1 MQDVRTAFF
10 IAYKSIV
17 RGSKSMLVLMI
28 FILSLSF
35 FNMMFISGIL
45 NGLEN
50 LMTRTL
56 VGILS
61 ANIAISPQEVPQ
73 MKQFIPNQG
82 ELRAQIETIPGVI
95 ATARHY
101 VFSGSLSFDR
111 DKNGAFKSVA
121 GSIIGI
127 DPSEDRK
134 VFTIGDLML
143 AGQQLSDTDRDQIV
157 LSSALAGGFGDPAP
171 GGDLGGATVGDKVLI
186 AYQNGTIRTYTV
198 KCIYND
204 TIGLFQVFITANEAQ
219 TILSTY
225 DNASQ
230 IFVKTDL
237 TRNTLANYQSR
248 ITAMVPNL
256 KVQNSNDL
264 LGGFSSFLDAL
275 SLISYI
281 VSAIS
286 VLVAAITIFVM
297 IYINA
302 ITKRRQIGILRAIGI
317 RQRIII
323 YSYVFQSLFYALS
336 GIAIGSLI
344 VFGALV
350 PLMTAFPIYVVFGE
364 LYPVFAD
371 GTVAVGITSLIVAG
385 LLAGYIPSR
394 IVARMEILKA
404 IWG

>member
-1 MQDVRTAFF
+1 
-10 IAYKSIV
+10 
-17 RGSKSMLVLMI
+17 MI

-45 NGLEN
+45 TGLEN

-56 VGILS
+56 IGIFS
-61 ANIAISPQEVPQ
+61 ANIAISPQETPQ
-73 MKQFIPNQG
+73 VKRFIPNQG
-82 ELRAQIETIPGVI
+82 ELRARIETIPGVI
-95 ATARHY
+95 ATSRRY

-111 DKNGAFKSVA
+111 DNNGAFKSVA
-121 GSIIGI
+121 GSVIGI
-127 DPSEDRK
+127 DPSDDRK

-143 AGQQLSDTDRDQIV
+143 AGQQLSDTDTDQIV
-157 LSSALAGGFGDPAP
+157 LSSALAGGYGVPAP
-171 GGDLGGATVGDKVLI
+171 GGDLGGAKVGDKVLI
-186 AYQNGTIRTYTV
+186 TYQNGTIRTYTV
-198 KCIYND
+198 KGIYND
-204 TIGLFQVFITANEAQ
+204 AIGIFQVFITAKEAQ

-237 TRNTLANYQSR
+237 ARNTLANYQTR
-248 ITAMVPNL
+248 IKAMTPNL

-264 LGGFSSFLDAL
+264 LGSFSSFLDAL
-275 SLISYI
+275 NLISYI

-317 RQRIII
+317 RQRTIVL
-323 YSYVFQSLFYALS
+323 SYVLQSVFYALS

-350 PLMTAFPIYVVFGE
+350 PLMVAYPIDVVFGK
-364 LYPVFAD
+364 LYPVFAE
-371 GTVAVGITSLIVAG
+371 GTILVGVMSLVIAG
-385 LLAGYIPSR
+385 LLAGYIPAR
-394 IVARMEILKA
+394 IVARTEILKA

>member
-1 MQDVRTAFF
+1 MQDFQTAFF

-17 RGSKSMLVLMI
+17 RSSKSMLILMI

-45 NGLEN
+45 TGLEN

-56 VGILS
+56 IGIFS
-61 ANIAISPQEVPQ
+61 ANIAISPQETPQ
-73 MKQFIPNQG
+73 VKRFIPNQG
-82 ELRAQIETIPGVI
+82 ELRARIETIPGVI
-95 ATARHY
+95 ATSRRY

-111 DKNGAFKSVA
+111 DNNGAFKSVA
-121 GSIIGI
+121 GSVIGI
-127 DPSEDRK
+127 DPSDDRK

-143 AGQQLSDTDRDQIV
+143 AGQQLSDTDTDQIV
-157 LSSALAGGFGDPAP
+157 LSSALAGGYGVPAP
-171 GGDLGGATVGDKVLI
+171 GGDLGGAKVGDKVLI
-186 AYQNGTIRTYTV
+186 TYQNGTIRTYTV
-198 KCIYND
+198 KGIYND
-204 TIGLFQVFITANEAQ
+204 AIGIFQVFITAKEAQ

-237 TRNTLANYQSR
+237 ARNTLANYQTR
-248 ITAMVPNL
+248 IKAMTPNL

-264 LGGFSSFLDAL
+264 LGSFSSFLDAL
-275 SLISYI
+275 NLISYI

-317 RQRIII
+317 RQRTIVL
-323 YSYVFQSLFYALS
+323 SYVLQSVFYALS

-350 PLMTAFPIYVVFGE
+350 PLMVAYPIDVVFGK
-364 LYPVFAD
+364 LYPVFAE
-371 GTVAVGITSLIVAG
+371 GTILVGVMSLVIAG
-385 LLAGYIPSR
+385 LLAGYIPAR
-394 IVARMEILKA
+394 IVARTEILKA

>member
-1 MQDVRTAFF
+1 
-10 IAYKSIV
+10 
-17 RGSKSMLVLMI
+17 MLILMI

-45 NGLEN
+45 TGLEN

-56 VGILS
+56 IGIFS
-61 ANIAISPQEVPQ
+61 ANIAISPQETPQ
-73 MKQFIPNQG
+73 VKRFIPNQG
-82 ELRAQIETIPGVI
+82 ELRARIETIPGVI
-95 ATARHY
+95 ATSRRY

-111 DKNGAFKSVA
+111 DNNGAFKSVA
-121 GSIIGI
+121 GSVIGI
-127 DPSEDRK
+127 DPSDDRK

-143 AGQQLSDTDRDQIV
+143 AGQQLSDTDTDQIV
-157 LSSALAGGFGDPAP
+157 LSSALAGGYGVPAP
-171 GGDLGGATVGDKVLI
+171 GGDLGGAKVGDKVLI
-186 AYQNGTIRTYTV
+186 TYQNGTIRTYTV
-198 KCIYND
+198 KGIYND
-204 TIGLFQVFITANEAQ
+204 AIGIFQVFITAKEAQ

-237 TRNTLANYQSR
+237 ARNTLANYQTR
-248 ITAMVPNL
+248 IKAMTPNL

-264 LGGFSSFLDAL
+264 LGSFSSFLDAL
-275 SLISYI
+275 NLISYI

-317 RQRIII
+317 RQRTIVL
-323 YSYVFQSLFYALS
+323 SYVLQSVFYALS

-350 PLMTAFPIYVVFGE
+350 PLMVAYPIDVVFGK
-364 LYPVFAD
+364 LYPVFAE
-371 GTVAVGITSLIVAG
+371 GTILVGVMSLVIAG
-385 LLAGYIPSR
+385 LLAGYIPAR
-394 IVARMEILKA
+394 IVARTEILKA